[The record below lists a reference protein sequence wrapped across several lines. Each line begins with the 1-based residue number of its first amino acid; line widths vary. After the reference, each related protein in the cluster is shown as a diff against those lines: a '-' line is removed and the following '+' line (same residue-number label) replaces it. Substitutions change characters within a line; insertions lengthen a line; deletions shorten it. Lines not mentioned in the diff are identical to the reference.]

1 MMLLLV
7 VDDEADVE
15 TLFRQQFRRELRA
28 GRFCIGFASSGPQA
42 LELIAAQGSDVILI
56 LLLSDINMPGM
67 SGFDLLARV
76 RALRP
81 DVPVIMISA
90 YGDAATLERA
100 RACGAENVLAKPV
113 DFVALRAEVERRLAD
128 AMGQ

>member
-28 GRFCIGFASSGPQA
+28 GRFGIGFANSGAQA
-42 LELIAAQGSDVILI
+42 LELIAAQGSDVIL
-56 LLLSDINMPGM
+56 LLSDINMPGM
-67 SGFDLLARV
+67 NGFDLLERA

-90 YGDAATLERA
+90 YGDAATLARA
-100 RACGAENVLAKPV
+100 RAGGAENVLAKPV

-128 AMGQ
+128 VMG

>member
-1 MMLLLV
+1 MLLLV

-28 GRFCIGFASSGPQA
+28 GRFGIGFASSGLQA
-42 LELIAAQGSDVILI
+42 LELIAAQGSDVIL
-56 LLLSDINMPGM
+56 LLSDINMPGM
-67 SGFDLLARV
+67 DGFDLLARA

-100 RACGAENVLAKPV
+100 RAGGAENVLAKPV
-113 DFVALRAEVERRLAD
+113 DFMALRAEVERRLAG
-128 AMGQ
+128 AMGP

>member
-1 MMLLLV
+1 MLLLV

-28 GRFCIGFASSGPQA
+28 GRFEIGFANSGPQA

-56 LLLSDINMPGM
+56 LSDINMPGM
-67 SGFDLLARV
+67 SGFDLLERA

-81 DVPVIMISA
+81 DVPMIMISA
-90 YGDAATLERA
+90 YGDAATLARA
-100 RACGAENVLAKPV
+100 RAGGAENVLAKPV
-113 DFVALRAEVERRLAD
+113 DFVALRAEVERRLA
-128 AMGQ
+128 GP